1 MISHQQ
7 ILDMT
12 KEDVIKITTFEEE
25 ESSIE
30 VNMEE
35 ELLKTYEDHAKKI
48 GVETEKLL
56 SAIVILYCKELLEK
70 DEEIPITN

>member
-1 MISHQQ
+1 
-7 ILDMT
+7 MT
-12 KEDVIKITTFEEE
+12 KEDVINITTFEEE

-30 VNMEE
+30 VNMKE

-56 SAIVILYCKELLEK
+56 SAIVILYCRELLEK
-70 DEEIPITN
+70 GEEIPITN

>member
-12 KEDVIKITTFEEE
+12 KEDVINITTFEEE

-30 VNMEE
+30 VNM
-35 ELLKTYEDHAKKI
+35 KK
-48 GVETEKLL
+48 
-56 SAIVILYCKELLEK
+56 SF
-70 DEEIPITN
+70 